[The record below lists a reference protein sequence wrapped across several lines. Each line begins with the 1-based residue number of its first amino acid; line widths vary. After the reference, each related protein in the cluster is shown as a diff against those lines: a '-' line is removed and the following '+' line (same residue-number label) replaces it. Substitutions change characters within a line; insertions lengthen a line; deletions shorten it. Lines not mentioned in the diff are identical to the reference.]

1 MNNLAGR
8 IEMKPKTGLIM
19 LIMLLVVLTGGCT
32 TVQSVLSP
40 TATPTPPPV
49 AESRAGVIAEARIVP
64 RDEAVLFFSTAGTL
78 GEVLVSEGEQVQAG
92 QVLARLSESAQAQA
106 ALAQAKAELL
116 AAQQALDTLNEKAAL
131 AAEQARVAMLEAERE
146 AQQAWQAFDRLDT
159 RATRDRIDDLREQVA
174 DLQQELNDREET
186 LARYSDLAADNPTRK
201 RAEDDVEQARLRYN
215 DASRELNLLTNEVEL
230 ARARWDLTNRRLEDA
245 RQQYEARQN
254 LQPDPDELALAQARV
269 EAAQAAVAAAEEAL
283 RRLELRAPFD
293 GTVVELKYSAGESVA
308 PAQPVLVLAD
318 FSAWYAET
326 TDLSEKD
333 VVRIR
338 TDEPA
343 EITPDALPE
352 LSLSAEIEKIADYPE
367 TRGGDVVYRVRLR
380 LLESDP
386 RLRWGMTVDVR
397 FAEER

>member
-1 MNNLAGR
+1 MNKKWLMALMM
-8 IEMKPKTGLIM
+8 ILLGL
-19 LIMLLVVLTGGCT
+19 TSGCSA
-32 TVQSVLSP
+32 VQSVFVPTP
-40 TATPTPPPV
+40 TAEPLPPV
-49 AESRAGVIAEARIVP
+49 DNRGGVIAEARIVP
-64 RDEAVLFFSTAGTL
+64 RDEAQLFFNTAGTL
-78 GEVLVSEGEQVQAG
+78 AEVRVGEGQQVQAG

-106 ALAQAKAELL
+106 ALMQAKAELL

-146 AQQAWQAFDRLDT
+146 AVQAWQAFDQLDT
-159 RATRDRIDDLREQVA
+159 RATRDRIDDLRENAA
-174 DLQQELNDREET
+174 DLQQELQDREET
-186 LARYSDLAADNPTRK
+186 LQRYNDLAADNPTRK

-215 DASRELNLLTNEVEL
+215 DASRELGLLTNEVEL
-230 ARARWDLTNRRLEDA
+230 ARARWELANQRLEDA
-245 RQQYEARQN
+245 RQTFTARQD
-254 LQPDPDELALAQARV
+254 LQPDPDELALAQARL

-283 RRLELRAPFD
+283 ARLELRAPFD
-293 GTVVELKYSAGESVA
+293 GTVVEVRFSAGESVA
-308 PAQPVLVLAD
+308 PAQPVLVVAD
-318 FSAWYAET
+318 LSQWYAET

-338 TDEPA
+338 TDEDA

-352 LSLSAEIEKIADYPE
+352 LNLRAQIERIADYPQ

>member
-1 MNNLAGR
+1 
-8 IEMKPKTGLIM
+8 MKSKTGLIFGM
-19 LIMLLVVLTGGCT
+19 IVLLVLTGGCT
-32 TVQSVLSP
+32 AVQSVLSP
-40 TATPTPPPV
+40 TPTPAPPPSV
-49 AESRAGVIAEARIVP
+49 ESRGGIIAEARIVP
-64 RDEAVLFFSTAGTL
+64 RDDAMLFFNTGGTL
-78 GEVLVSEGEQVQAG
+78 AEVLVSEGEQVQAG

-106 ALAQAKAELL
+106 TLAQAKAELL
-116 AAQQALDTLNEKAAL
+116 AAQQALDTLNKKAAL
-131 AAEQARVAMLEAERE
+131 TAEQARVAMLEAERE
-146 AQQAWQAFDRLDT
+146 AVQAWQAFDRLDT

-174 DLQQELNDREET
+174 DLQQELQDREET
-186 LARYSDLAADNPTRK
+186 LGRYTNLAADNPTRK

-215 DASRELNLLTNEVEL
+215 DASRELGLLTNEVEL
-230 ARARWDLTNRRLEDA
+230 ARARWDLANQRLEDA
-245 RQQYEARQN
+245 RRTYEARQE
-254 LQPDPDELALAQARV
+254 LKPDPDELALAQARV

-293 GTVVELKYSAGESVA
+293 GTVVEVRYSPGESVA
-308 PAQPVLVLAD
+308 PAQTVLVLAD
-318 FSAWYAET
+318 LSEWYAET

-338 TDEPA
+338 SDEEA

-352 LSLSAEIEKIADYPE
+352 VHLRAKIERIADYPQ

>member
-1 MNNLAGR
+1 MNKKWLMALMM
-8 IEMKPKTGLIM
+8 ILLGL
-19 LIMLLVVLTGGCT
+19 TSGCSA
-32 TVQSVLSP
+32 VQSVFVPTP
-40 TATPTPPPV
+40 TAEPLPPV
-49 AESRAGVIAEARIVP
+49 DNRGGVIAEARIVP
-64 RDEAVLFFSTAGTL
+64 RDEAQLFFNTAGTL
-78 GEVLVSEGEQVQAG
+78 AEVRVGEGQQVQAG

-106 ALAQAKAELL
+106 ALMQAKAELL
-116 AAQQALDTLNEKAAL
+116 AAQQALDTLNKKAAL

-146 AQQAWQAFDRLDT
+146 AVQAWQAFDRLDT
-159 RATRDRIDDLREQVA
+159 RATRDRIDDLRENAA
-174 DLQQELNDREET
+174 DLQQELQDREET
-186 LARYSDLAADNPTRK
+186 LQRYNDLAADNPTRK

-215 DASRELNLLTNEVEL
+215 DASRELGLLTNEVDL
-230 ARARWDLTNRRLEDA
+230 ARARWELANQRLEDA
-245 RQQYEARQN
+245 RRTYEARQD
-254 LQPDPDELALAQARV
+254 LKPDPDELALAQARL

-283 RRLELRAPFD
+283 ARLELRAPFD
-293 GTVVELKYSAGESVA
+293 GTVVEVRFSAGESVA
-308 PAQPVLVLAD
+308 PAQPVLVVAD
-318 FSAWYAET
+318 LSEWYAET

-338 TDEPA
+338 TDEDA

-352 LSLSAEIEKIADYPE
+352 LNLRAQIERIADYPQ

>member
-1 MNNLAGR
+1 
-8 IEMKPKTGLIM
+8 MKSKWLMALMMILLGL
-19 LIMLLVVLTGGCT
+19 TSGCSA
-32 TVQSVLSP
+32 VQSVFAP
-40 TATPTPPPV
+40 TPTPAPLPPV
-49 AESRAGVIAEARIVP
+49 DNRGGVIAEARIVP
-64 RDEAVLFFSTAGTL
+64 RDEALLFFNTAGTL
-78 GEVLVSEGEQVQAG
+78 AEVLVSEGEPVQAG

-131 AAEQARVAMLEAERE
+131 AAEQARVAVLEAERE
-146 AQQAWQAFDRLDT
+146 AVQAWQAFDRLDT
-159 RATRDRIDDLREQVA
+159 RATRDRIDDLREEVA
-174 DLQQELNDREET
+174 DLQQELQDREET
-186 LARYSDLAADNPTRK
+186 LQRYSDLAADNPTRK

-215 DASRELNLLTNEVEL
+215 DASRELGLLTNEVEL
-230 ARARWDLTNRRLEDA
+230 ARARWDLANQRLEDA
-245 RQQYEARQN
+245 RRTYEARQD
-254 LQPDPDELALAQARV
+254 LKPDPDELALAQARL
-269 EAAQAAVAAAEEAL
+269 EAAQTAVAAAEEAL
-283 RRLELRAPFD
+283 ARLELRAPFD
-293 GTVVELKYSAGESVA
+293 GTVVEVRYSAGESVA
-308 PAQPVLVLAD
+308 PAQPVLVVAD
-318 FSAWYAET
+318 LSEWYAET

-338 TDEPA
+338 TDEDA

-352 LSLSAEIEKIADYPE
+352 LSLRAQIERIADYPQ

>member
-1 MNNLAGR
+1 
-8 IEMKPKTGLIM
+8 MKPKSGLIM
-19 LIMLLVVLTGGCT
+19 LMILLLALTGGCT
-32 TVQSVLSP
+32 TVQSLLSP

-49 AESRAGVIAEARIVP
+49 AETRSGVIAEARIVP

-78 GEVLVSEGEQVQAG
+78 GEVLVSEGQQVQAG

-146 AQQAWQAFDRLDT
+146 AQQVWQVFDRLDT

-174 DLQQELNDREET
+174 DLQQELQDREET

-230 ARARWDLTNRRLEDA
+230 ARARWDLANRRLEDA
-245 RQQYEARQN
+245 RQSYEARQN
-254 LQPDPDELALAQARV
+254 LQPDPDELALAQARL

-293 GTVVELKYSAGESVA
+293 GTVVEVKYSAGESVA

-343 EITPDALPE
+343 EITPDALPD
-352 LSLSAEIEKIADYPE
+352 LSLPAEIERIADYPE

-380 LLESDP
+380 LLESNP

>member
-1 MNNLAGR
+1 
-8 IEMKPKTGLIM
+8 
-19 LIMLLVVLTGGCT
+19 
-32 TVQSVLSP
+32 
-40 TATPTPPPV
+40 
-49 AESRAGVIAEARIVP
+49 
-64 RDEAVLFFSTAGTL
+64 
-78 GEVLVSEGEQVQAG
+78 
-92 QVLARLSESAQAQA
+92 LARLSESAQAQA
-106 ALAQAKAELL
+106 ALAQANAELL

-230 ARARWDLTNRRLEDA
+230 ARARWDLANRRLVDA
-245 RQQYEARQN
+245 RQSYEARQN

-293 GTVVELKYSAGESVA
+293 GTVVEVKYSAGESVA

>member
-1 MNNLAGR
+1 MNNKWLM
-8 IEMKPKTGLIM
+8 ILMIILLGL
-19 LIMLLVVLTGGCT
+19 TSGCSA
-32 TVQSVLSP
+32 VQSVFAP
-40 TATPTPPPV
+40 TPTPAPLPPV
-49 AESRAGVIAEARIVP
+49 DDRGGVIAEARIVP
-64 RDEAVLFFSTAGTL
+64 SDEAQLFFNTAGTL
-78 GEVLVSEGEQVQAG
+78 AQVLVGEGEQVQAG

-146 AQQAWQAFDRLDT
+146 AVQAWQAFDRLDT
-159 RATRDRIDDLREQVA
+159 RATRDRIDDLREEVA
-174 DLQQELNDREET
+174 DLQQELQDREET
-186 LARYSDLAADNPTRK
+186 LQRYGDLAADNPTRK

-215 DASRELNLLTNEVEL
+215 DASRELGLLTNEVEL
-230 ARARWDLTNRRLEDA
+230 ARARWELANQRLEDA
-245 RQQYEARQN
+245 RRTYEARQE
-254 LQPDPDELALAQARV
+254 LKPDPDELALAQARL

-283 RRLELRAPFD
+283 ARLELRAPFD
-293 GTVVELKYSAGESVA
+293 GTVVEVRFSAGESVA
-308 PAQPVLVLAD
+308 PAQPVLVVAD
-318 FSAWYAET
+318 LSEWYAET
-326 TDLSEKD
+326 TDLSEKA

-338 TDEPA
+338 TDEDA

-352 LSLSAEIEKIADYPE
+352 LSLRAQIERIADYPQ

-380 LLESDP
+380 LLESNP

>member
-1 MNNLAGR
+1 MNKKWLIAWM
-8 IEMKPKTGLIM
+8 IILLGL
-19 LIMLLVVLTGGCT
+19 TSGCSA
-32 TVQSVLSP
+32 VQSVFAP
-40 TATPTPPPV
+40 TPTLAPLPPV
-49 AESRAGVIAEARIVP
+49 DNRGGVIAEARIVP
-64 RDEAVLFFSTAGTL
+64 RDEALLFFNTAGTL
-78 GEVLVSEGEQVQAG
+78 AEVLVSEGGQVQAG

-106 ALAQAKAELL
+106 ALTQAKADLL

-131 AAEQARVAMLEAERE
+131 AAEQARVAVLEAERE
-146 AQQAWQAFDRLDT
+146 AVQAWQVFDRLDT
-159 RATRDRIDDLREQVA
+159 RATRDRIDDLREEVA
-174 DLQQELNDREET
+174 DLQQELQEREET
-186 LARYSDLAADNPTRK
+186 LQRYSDLAADNPTRK

-215 DASRELNLLTNEVEL
+215 DASRELGLLTNEVEL
-230 ARARWDLTNRRLEDA
+230 ARARWDLANQRLEDA
-245 RQQYEARQN
+245 RRTYEARQD
-254 LQPDPDELALAQARV
+254 LKPDPDELALAQARL

-283 RRLELRAPFD
+283 ARLELRAPFD
-293 GTVVELKYSAGESVA
+293 GTVVEVRYSAGESVA
-308 PAQPVLVLAD
+308 PAQPVLVVAD
-318 FSAWYAET
+318 LSEWYVET

-338 TDEPA
+338 TDEEA

-352 LSLSAEIEKIADYPE
+352 LNLRAQIERIADYPQ

>member
-1 MNNLAGR
+1 
-8 IEMKPKTGLIM
+8 MKSKWLMALMMILLGL
-19 LIMLLVVLTGGCT
+19 TSGCSA
-32 TVQSVLSP
+32 VQSVFAP
-40 TATPTPPPV
+40 TPTPAPLPPV
-49 AESRAGVIAEARIVP
+49 DNRGGVIAEARIVP
-64 RDEAVLFFSTAGTL
+64 RDEALLFFNTAGTL
-78 GEVLVSEGEQVQAG
+78 AEVLVSEGEPVQAG

-131 AAEQARVAMLEAERE
+131 AAEQARVAVLEAERE
-146 AQQAWQAFDRLDT
+146 AVQAWQAFDRLDT
-159 RATRDRIDDLREQVA
+159 RATRDRIDDLREEVA
-174 DLQQELNDREET
+174 DLQQELQDREET
-186 LARYSDLAADNPTRK
+186 LQRYSDLAADNPTRK

-215 DASRELNLLTNEVEL
+215 DASRELGLLTNEVEL
-230 ARARWDLTNRRLEDA
+230 ARARWDLANQRLEDA
-245 RQQYEARQN
+245 RRTYEARQD
-254 LQPDPDELALAQARV
+254 LKPDPDELALAQARLD
-269 EAAQAAVAAAEEAL
+269 AAQAAVAAAEEAL
-283 RRLELRAPFD
+283 ARLELRAPFD
-293 GTVVELKYSAGESVA
+293 GTVVEVRYSAGESVA
-308 PAQPVLVLAD
+308 PAQPVLVVAD
-318 FSAWYAET
+318 LSEWYAET

-338 TDEPA
+338 TDEDA

-352 LSLSAEIEKIADYPE
+352 LSLRAQIERIADYPQ

>member
-1 MNNLAGR
+1 MNKKWLMALMM
-8 IEMKPKTGLIM
+8 ILLGL
-19 LIMLLVVLTGGCT
+19 TSGCSA
-32 TVQSVLSP
+32 VQSVFAPTP
-40 TATPTPPPV
+40 TAEPLPPV
-49 AESRAGVIAEARIVP
+49 DNRGGVIAEARIVP
-64 RDEAVLFFSTAGTL
+64 RDEAQLFFNTAGTL
-78 GEVLVSEGEQVQAG
+78 AEVRVGEGQQVQAG

-106 ALAQAKAELL
+106 ALMQAKAELL

-146 AQQAWQAFDRLDT
+146 AVQAWQAFDQLDT
-159 RATRDRIDDLREQVA
+159 RATRDRIDDLRENAA
-174 DLQQELNDREET
+174 DLQQELQDREET
-186 LARYSDLAADNPTRK
+186 LQRYNDLAADNPTRK

-215 DASRELNLLTNEVEL
+215 DASRELGLLTNEVEL
-230 ARARWDLTNRRLEDA
+230 ARARWELANQRLEDA
-245 RQQYEARQN
+245 RQTFTARQD
-254 LQPDPDELALAQARV
+254 LQPDPDELALAQARL

-283 RRLELRAPFD
+283 ARLELRAPFD
-293 GTVVELKYSAGESVA
+293 GTVVEVRFSAGESVA
-308 PAQPVLVLAD
+308 PAQPVLVVAD
-318 FSAWYAET
+318 LSQWYAET

-338 TDEPA
+338 TDEDA

-352 LSLSAEIEKIADYPE
+352 LNLRAQIERIADYPQ